1 MAIPREPRQK
11 MINLMYL
18 VLTALLAL
26 NVSSEILNAFRTVN
40 NSLQNSIETIDQK
53 NQTLFSSLEE
63 KLKDPTTQKLAAIWT
78 PKAQQAKVLSDQ
90 MYAYIASIKDRLKR
104 ESGYNPA
111 KGDTTYSEDDLDVP
125 TNIMDD
131 GKVGD
136 TLYMKLAAYKKGML
150 GIDPEITSQFKS
162 TLPIDLSMPEVR
174 EKSNR
179 TWAAA
184 YFRMTPTIAALTILT
199 KFQNDVKNSEAQVV
213 LFCHNKIG
221 QVQVVYDEFQALA
234 SANTQYLLPGQ
245 EFTISA
251 GVGAFSKNARPTV
264 TIDGQTVPLNLN
276 GMAEYKTTAGNPG
289 TYTKKVNISFLK
301 PDGTTATRTKD
312 IQYTV
317 GSPTGITVSADAVKV
332 LYIGLDNPISVGG
345 GNGRGAENMH
355 VSMDQGSIVAKGHG
369 KFIAR
374 VNKPGEAQMRV
385 SDGKTNAAFTFRVKT
400 VPTPTAM
407 VGASKGGRMRVNSFK
422 AQAGV
427 RAELENFVF
436 EGVKFT
442 VTGYTMTFAGAG
454 FPEFMHKAV
463 SGNSFGPV
471 RSLIERAK
479 PGSTITID
487 EIRASGPGGSRTL
500 APIAFNL
507 F

>member
-40 NSLQNSIETIDQK
+40 NSLENSISTIDQK
-53 NQTLFSSLEE
+53 NQTLFQSLSE
-63 KLKDPTTQKLAAIWT
+63 KLKDPASEKLAAIWA
-78 PKAQQAKVLSDQ
+78 PKAGQAKALSDE
-90 MYAYIASIKDRLKR
+90 MYAYIESIKERLKR

-111 KGDTTYSEDDLDVP
+111 AGDTTYSEDDIDVP
-125 TNIMDD
+125 TKILDE
-131 GKVGD
+131 GKLGD
-136 TLYMKLAAYKKGML
+136 TLYQKLSTYKQAIL
-150 GIDPEITSQFKS
+150 NIDPEIKQQFANS
-162 TLPIDLSMPEVR
+162 LPIDLSMPAVED
-174 EKSNR
+174 KSNR
-179 TWAAA
+179 TWPAA

-199 KFQNDVKNSEAQVV
+199 KFQNDIKNAEAQVV

-221 QVQVVYDEFQALA
+221 EVKVVYDQFQALA

-251 GVGAFSKNARPTV
+251 GVGAFSTGAKPVV
-264 TIDGQTVPLNLN
+264 TIDGQSVPLNAN
-276 GMAEYKTTAGNPG
+276 GMAEYKTIAGGPG
-289 TYTKKVNISFLK
+289 SYSKKVNISFTK
-301 PDGTTATRTKD
+301 PDGSVQTLTRD

-345 GNGRGAENMH
+345 GNGRGAENMS
-355 VSMDQGSIVAKGHG
+355 VSMDQGSVVSQGHG

-374 VNKPGEAQMRV
+374 PSKPGEAHMRV
-385 SDGKTNAAFTFRVKT
+385 SDGKSTENFVFRVKT

-407 VGASKGGRMRVNSFK
+407 VGASKGGRMAANAFK

-442 VTGYTMTFAGAG
+442 VTSFTMTFAGAG
-454 FPEFMHKAV
+454 YPEFMHQSV
-463 SGNSFGPV
+463 QGNTFGAV

-487 EIRASGPGGSRTL
+487 EIRATGPGGSRTL

-507 F
+507 Y